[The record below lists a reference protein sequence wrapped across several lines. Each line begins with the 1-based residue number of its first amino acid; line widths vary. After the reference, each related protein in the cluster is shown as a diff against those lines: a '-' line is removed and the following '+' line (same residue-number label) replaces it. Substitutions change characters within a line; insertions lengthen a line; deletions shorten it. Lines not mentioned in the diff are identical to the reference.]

1 MVAPLGAQEMTPSA
15 APASQTSVSTGAL
28 QVQPSAFQVE
38 RSISVDQWWPI
49 TLPMDYGSHKGI
61 MATHV

>member
-1 MVAPLGAQEMTPSA
+1 MVAPLGAPEVISSATPA
-15 APASQTSVSTGAL
+15 NQTSVSTGAL

-61 MATHV
+61 MTTHA